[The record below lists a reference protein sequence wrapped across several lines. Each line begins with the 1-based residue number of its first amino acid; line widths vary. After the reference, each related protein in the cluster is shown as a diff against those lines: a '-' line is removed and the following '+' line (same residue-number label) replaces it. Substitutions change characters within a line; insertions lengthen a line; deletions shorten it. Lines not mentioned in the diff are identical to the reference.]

1 MQNSPNEPKKTPEI
15 SKQRRAGML
24 LIEAGTEFAVMIGL
38 PLIGFIY
45 LGRWLDTRYHHR
57 FFVIIGILAALALS
71 SLMIYKKIKRIKD
84 LLK

>member
-1 MQNSPNEPKKTPEI
+1 MENSPIDPKKTPEI
-15 SKQRRAGML
+15 NKQRRAGLL

-45 LGRWLDTRYHHR
+45 LGRWLDTKYNHR
-57 FFVIIGILAALALS
+57 FFVIIGIFVALALS
-71 SLMIYKKIKRIKD
+71 SFMIYKKINQIKD

>member
-15 SKQRRAGML
+15 SKQWRAGML

-45 LGRWLDTRYHHR
+45 LGRWLDTKYQHR
-57 FFVIIGILAALALS
+57 FFVVIGIFMALTLS
-71 SLMIYKKIKRIKD
+71 SFMIYKKIKQIKD